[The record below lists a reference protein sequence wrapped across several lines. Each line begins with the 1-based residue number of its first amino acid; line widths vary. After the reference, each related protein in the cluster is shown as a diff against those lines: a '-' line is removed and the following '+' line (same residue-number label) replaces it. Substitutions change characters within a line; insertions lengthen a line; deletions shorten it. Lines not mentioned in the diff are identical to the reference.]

1 MPQRKGLLIGIN
13 YTGSENQLAGC
24 VNDVANVR
32 DYLIRR
38 GFPSDN
44 LVILTDDQG
53 GRSNPTGENMMAA
66 FQWLV
71 SNNGPGDSLFLH
83 YSGHGGQV
91 KDPDGDRESGY
102 DDTIC
107 PVDFQQNGQ
116 ISSDTLHKA
125 IVSPL
130 AQGVRLTCI
139 FDCCHSG
146 TVLELPYTFR
156 SDENGNVSTV
166 DYAKQGVK
174 LATTA
179 ARLLQGGF
187 NKNKINDAKQ
197 LFAGASSL
205 FKGLQHRNDPKQAD
219 GLANENFVEGWE
231 EAKDVRSFMG
241 CRDDQTSAD
250 ASFDGKA
257 SGAMSWAFLRALNDN
272 PNQSY
277 AQLLASTRGL
287 LVNKYSQVPQLSVG
301 FQFDLNE
308 PIGF

>member
-1 MPQRKGLLIGIN
+1 MKYSN
-13 YTGSENQLAGC
+13 S
-24 VNDVANVR
+24 
-32 DYLIRR
+32 
-38 GFPSDN
+38 

-107 PVDFQQNGQ
+107 PGSSLSFRTRPPLTLPDPVDFQKNGQ
-116 ISSDTLHKA
+116 ISSDTLHRA

-130 AQGVRLTCI
+130 AHGVRLTCI

-156 SDENGNVSTV
+156 SDSQGNISTV

-179 ARLLQGGF
+179 ARLLQGESPLPFHGSELTRDAGGF
-187 NKNKINDAKQ
+187 SMNKVNDAKA

-205 FKGLQHRNDPKQAD
+205 FKGLQHRKDPQQPD

-241 CRDDQTSAD
+241 CRSVSAISLFDDGTD
-250 ASFDGKA
+250 ARWVGTTKRQPTPLSTGKQPV
-257 SGAMSWAFLRALNDN
+257 R
-272 PNQSY
+272 
-277 AQLLASTRGL
+277 T
-287 LVNKYSQVPQLSVG
+287 LSP
-301 FQFDLNE
+301 L
-308 PIGF
+308 ICSLY